1 MGAEASVLQTVDKE
15 AMLEAYK
22 VLGLGPGPGLGVGAG
37 AGVRVKAN
45 PNPTPNPNLNPKVT
59 LSGRGR
65 AQLVGVSCAPP
76 AAAEAGAGS
85 APLRPPL
92 PPPLPAPL
100 SDSAALTGSPPA
112 ADKAAAGAQLAVA
125 QEDIQL
131 PHAPIVPEDQQPA
144 SSAAPAASAAVE
156 TAEATPAAAPAATP
170 ANPTL
175 TAIATSASGRAQH
188 QLVAHQR
195 SGTALERRKRIRREK
210 AAARVSEQT
219 DSLAAELASSREAE
233 AVLRQTHPN
242 PKPTQ
247 P

>member
-1 MGAEASVLQTVDKE
+1 MK
-15 AMLEAYK
+15 
-22 VLGLGPGPGLGVGAG
+22 
-37 AGVRVKAN
+37 
-45 PNPTPNPNLNPKVT
+45 
-59 LSGRGR
+59 RGDVPR
-65 AQLVGVSCAPP
+65 APP
-76 AAAEAGAGS
+76 AAVEAGAGS

-112 ADKAAAGAQLAVA
+112 ADKAAAGAQPAVA

-156 TAEATPAAAPAATP
+156 TAEATPAAAPAT
-170 ANPTL
+170 PTL
-175 TAIATSASGRAQH
+175 TAIATSASGRAQN